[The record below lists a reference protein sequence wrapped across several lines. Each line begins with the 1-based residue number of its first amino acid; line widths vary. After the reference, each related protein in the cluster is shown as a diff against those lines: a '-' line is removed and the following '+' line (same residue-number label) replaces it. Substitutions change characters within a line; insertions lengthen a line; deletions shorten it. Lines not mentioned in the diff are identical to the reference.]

1 MQRGSSVNFQPVQS
15 AMHAVSHADRT
26 VPPTYLLPPDRSLGT
41 IVVLDD
47 NGAVAKTLEEK
58 MAIASRQAKAVK
70 GYSPLWEGVLNLRRP
85 EPDEDET
92 RYKSECAQV
101 VHDWCKSYE
110 SMTGHKVLRADVHLD
125 EGHIVEGVTML
136 NAHAHVIADKTN
148 AQGRVI
154 KMTPQKLR
162 ELQTVTA
169 EITNLERGVNSRVS
183 GKKHIT
189 AHQYK
194 YLAERNQLENQKAVE
209 ALKTK
214 HKVQLDR
221 EIQLTTHNIKEART
235 AKAQVLDLK
244 TQIAQLKAQYDQDRA
259 TLKASGEATQRSY
272 QALKAAHEGAL
283 AELKTVT
290 KKVEKMD
297 AYTKKLEADL
307 AEKDAQI
314 ASELVAK
321 AEVIEALVKSGE
333 KSNAL
338 LKTAVGHRDAAAKL
352 TGELAEVKAKFAAMA
367 NNYQAEKAAGV
378 PAHLIVP
385 SHAPVAPK
393 ATKTPAEPSKSETL
407 PIPSPTTQKPVKQAL
422 NVVLT
427 MVTNTAAFEDLGRNQ
442 EAANVV
448 REAAD
453 FIERGWDGRPFDLKD
468 TNGNKVGKAESV
480 AQGGNFTTPQEG
492 GILLV
497 LKANKD
503 LAEALRTVANKLEN
517 MVLNGVQSVK
527 DAVGNVIAKVFYN
540 HNPTKAEVGVK
551 QADKGNDLEL

>member
-47 NGAVAKTLEEK
+47 HGAVAKTLDEK

-101 VHDWCKSYE
+101 VQDWCKSYE

-125 EGHIVEGVTML
+125 EGHVVDGVTML

-148 AQGRVI
+148 DKGRVI

-162 ELQTVTA
+162 ELQTLTA

-209 ALKTK
+209 ALK
-214 HKVQLDR
+214 VQLSAKDSEIARYKAER
-221 EIQLTTHNIKEART
+221 EAM
-235 AKAQVLDLK
+235 
-244 TQIAQLKAQYDQDRA
+244 
-259 TLKASGEATQRSY
+259 KASGTATQQDY

-283 AELKTVT
+283 SELK
-290 KKVEKMD
+290 KANEKVGKMD
-297 AYTKKLEADL
+297 EYTKKLEASL
-307 AEKDAQI
+307 A
-314 ASELVAK
+314 ASEAKIATELIAK
-321 AEVIEALVKSGE
+321 AEAIEALVKSGE
-333 KSNAL
+333 KSDAL
-338 LKTAVGHRDAAAKL
+338 LKTAIGHRDSAAKL

-367 NNYQAEKAAGV
+367 TAYQADVGAGT
-378 PAHLIVP
+378 PAHLIMP
-385 SHAPVAPK
+385 SPAPVTPK

-407 PIPSPTTQKPVKQAL
+407 PIPSPTTQKPVKKAL

-480 AQGGNFTTPQEG
+480 AQGGNFPTPQEG